1 MADRVVEN
9 ESAEVPEID
18 ETLEKVLLYVLEEA
32 RTKMESG
39 AEVAPF
45 TALVVKD
52 NLFIESHPGESAEE
66 CFDFARKTVEGA
78 RGAHAYAFCYDGY
91 IDTDDGTKDAVIA
104 EGGLAGEDEGVA
116 IGYLYEMNGETAT
129 FEAEPAYVGESPNFM
144 AALKQPTDEEAEAF
158 EAANDENFPADEEE
172 L

>member
-9 ESAEVPEID
+9 ENTEVPEID

-32 RTKMESG
+32 RTKMEAG
-39 AEVAPF
+39 AQVVPF

-78 RGAHAYAFCYDGY
+78 RGALAYAFCYDGY
-91 IDTDDGTKDAVIA
+91 IDTDDGTKDAIIA
-104 EGGLAGEDEGVA
+104 EGGLAGEDQGVA
-116 IGYLYEMNGETAT
+116 VGYLYEVKEEAPV

-144 AALKQPTDEEAEAF
+144 AALKQPTEEEAEAF
-158 EAANDENFPADEEE
+158 EAANDDNFPVDDEE